1 MTACK
6 LSIISVEDI
15 IYGIGSR
22 YEETVNHKRFCGTVG
37 AGLITK
43 ILSCFIFL
51 FACIIGDEGN
61 GIYAAA
67 YQVYVFI
74 YVIANSGIPV
84 AIAKSVSELTAV
96 GNYKDALRIFKISR
110 FFLIIIGTVLTVL
123 MFVTAKPLAVMINS
137 ENHSLQ

>member
-1 MTACK
+1 MKKQSITKGFAV
-6 LSIISVEDI
+6 LSA
-15 IYGIGSR
+15 
-22 YEETVNHKRFCGTVG
+22 

-43 ILSCFIFL
+43 ILSVLYIPFL
-51 FACIIGDEGN
+51 LAIIGDEGN

-123 MFVTAKPLAVMINS
+123 MFCHGKAIGC
-137 ENHSLQ
+137 HD

>member
-1 MTACK
+1 MKKQSMTKGFAV
-6 LSIISVEDI
+6 LSA
-15 IYGIGSR
+15 
-22 YEETVNHKRFCGTVG
+22 

-43 ILSCFIFL
+43 VLSVLYIPFL
-51 FACIIGDEGN
+51 LAIIGDEGN

-96 GNYKDALRIFKISR
+96 GNYKDALRTFKISR
-110 FFLIIIGTVLTVL
+110 FFPYHNRYCFDGAYVCYGKAI
-123 MFVTAKPLAVMINS
+123 S
-137 ENHSLQ
+137 CHD

>member
-1 MTACK
+1 LQAVNN
-6 LSIISVEDI
+6 ISRRHNLWNW
-15 IYGIGSR
+15 SR

-37 AGLITK
+37 GRTYNKNIIVLYIP
-43 ILSCFIFL
+43 FL
-51 FACIIGDEGN
+51 LAIIGDEGN

-110 FFLIIIGTVLTVL
+110 F
-123 MFVTAKPLAVMINS
+123 
-137 ENHSLQ
+137 SLL